1 MDTVAVDC
9 LILGG
14 GLSGLWLL
22 NVLRKAGYSTLL
34 IHDNREL
41 GGLQSLNSAGM
52 IHGGPRLGAN
62 LLNRV
67 EQLQDMPA
75 LWENCLRGSGEM
87 DLRGVRILSPEQH
100 LWGPGGWRARAN
112 LLAVAANTSG
122 KIRKLGRD
130 HLPPLLRSPGFLGDA
145 YSLEHPVIDSVSLLE
160 ELARPH
166 ADCIYQAGQQ
176 DVHIQTDDLHVSKAV
191 FVRKGK
197 VQLRIHPR
205 QVFLTAGAGN
215 AALLQD
221 IGVNRPLMARRPIH
235 MVCIQHPDL
244 PAVYGHCHV
253 EGRRPRLTIT
263 THEHRNGS
271 RLWYVA
277 GTVAEAGID
286 RDETLQIQAVKAE
299 MQALLPWQNLQGA
312 RFRAFLIDRV
322 YPLENLPWQ
331 PAQACVRSFG
341 NNWLVWPTRL
351 ALAPNA
357 GHQIMAGLAA
367 AGFEP
372 SVPQPFDLSM
382 ARPSRGRPLWDQ
394 L

>member
-34 IHDNREL
+34 VHDNREL

-52 IHGGPRLGAN
+52 IHGGARVGAN
-62 LLNRV
+62 LINRI

-75 LWENCLRGSGEM
+75 IWENCLRGSGEM

-100 LWGPGGWRARAN
+100 LWGPGGWRNRAS
-112 LLAVAANTSG
+112 LLAAAANTSG

-130 HLPPLLRSPGFLGDA
+130 HFPSLLRSPGFRGDV
-145 YSLEHPVIDSVSLLE
+145 YRIEHPVIDCVSLLE

-166 ADCIYQAGQQ
+166 GDCIYQAGQQ

-205 QVFLTAGAGN
+205 QVFLTAGSGN

-221 IGVNRPLMARRPIH
+221 IGVNQPLMERRPIH
-235 MVCIQHPDL
+235 MVCIHHPEL
-244 PAVYGHCHV
+244 PEFHGHCFTD
-253 EGRRPRLTIT
+253 GRRPRLTIS
-263 THEHRNGS
+263 THRQADGS
-271 RLWYVA
+271 RLWYIA
-277 GTVAEAGID
+277 GTIAESGAS

-299 MQALLPWQNLQGA
+299 LQALLPWQSLQGA
-312 RFRAFLIDRV
+312 RFRGFIIDRIH
-322 YPLENLPWQ
+322 PSGTLPWR
-331 PAQACVRSFG
+331 PVQACVRPFG

-357 GHQIMAGLAA
+357 GHQVMAGLAA

-372 SVPQPFDLSM
+372 SLPQPGALPM
-382 ARPSRGRPLWDQ
+382 EKPAPGRPLWDR